1 MLYRWDADLTVA
13 THSAFILFVIFGGLM
28 AWKWSWLKW
37 AHPPAL
43 IYGLLTEIF
52 NWYCPLTSLE
62 IELRGKAGLTLY
74 EGSFIS
80 AYLNRLIYLDVSQKT
95 LIVAASAVCLLNLLL
110 YAYGTSAKRPP
121 SE

>member
-1 MLYRWDADLTVA
+1 MLYRWATDLIVA
-13 THSAFILFVIFGGLM
+13 IHFAFILFVIFGGLM

-43 IYGLLTEIF
+43 VYGLLTEIY

-62 IELRGKAGLTLY
+62 IELRRKAGFGLY

-95 LIVAASAVCLLNLLL
+95 LIVGASVVCLLNLLF
-110 YAYGTSAKRPP
+110 YAYGASAKRPP